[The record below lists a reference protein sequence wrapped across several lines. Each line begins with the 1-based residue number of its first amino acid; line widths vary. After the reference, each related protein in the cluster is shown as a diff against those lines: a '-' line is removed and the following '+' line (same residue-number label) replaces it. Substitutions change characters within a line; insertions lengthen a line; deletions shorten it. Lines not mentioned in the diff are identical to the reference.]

1 MDYSV
6 LKISFLLFPAGEI
19 PDKAGPDHHD
29 NHPVK
34 HFDNCHALNAH
45 RTGETGNEYARDNCS
60 DYRRINIFQHN
71 ENLTSWPASG
81 QDLEM
86 LSASDYNQ
94 SLMNR
99 IFKFAFSHLN
109 GVKVYALVGRS
120 GTGKSH
126 HSKLV
131 AQKHHIDLIIDDG
144 LLIKGDKIL
153 AGHSAKRDPN
163 FLVAVKTAVFDDE
176 RHRQEVEEAL
186 LKEKYKKILIIG
198 TSEKMVNKIAAKLN
212 LPPVSK
218 VFHIEEVAS
227 QEEIETAMRI
237 RYTEGKHVIP
247 VPSIEITRNYPQ
259 IVYDSMKV
267 FFGKKKPFQKKQSFE
282 KTIVRPEFSRP
293 DKESISET
301 TLIQM
306 VRHCIDEYDKV
317 IKVKRVRTTAVKNN
331 EYDISVTLQ
340 VPLRHY
346 IGQTM
351 SELQEYIADC
361 IEKYGGILVH
371 QVSIEIE
378 EWG

>member
-1 MDYSV
+1 
-6 LKISFLLFPAGEI
+6 
-19 PDKAGPDHHD
+19 
-29 NHPVK
+29 
-34 HFDNCHALNAH
+34 
-45 RTGETGNEYARDNCS
+45 
-60 DYRRINIFQHN
+60 
-71 ENLTSWPASG
+71 
-81 QDLEM
+81 
-86 LSASDYNQ
+86 
-94 SLMNR
+94 MNR
-99 IFKFAFSHLN
+99 IFKFAFSHPN

-163 FLVAVKTAVFDDE
+163 FLVAVKTAVFDDDA
-176 RHRQEVEEAL
+176 HREEVIEAL

-198 TSEKMVNKIAAKLN
+198 TSEKMVNKIAQRLN

-227 QEEIETAMRI
+227 EEEIETAMRI

-247 VPSIEITRNYPQ
+247 VPSIEVTRSAPQ

-267 FFGKKKPFQKKQSFE
+267 FLGRKSHMKKNQTYE

-293 DKESISET
+293 DKEEMSDAVLS
-301 TLIQM
+301 QM
-306 VRHCIDEYDKV
+306 VKHAIGEYDPV
-317 IKVKRVRTTAVKNN
+317 MKVKKVRSVRNTDSS
-331 EYDISVTLQ
+331 YSISVTLQ
-340 VPLRHY
+340 LPARHY
-346 IGQTM
+346 M
-351 SELQEYIADC
+351 STTISDLQEYISDC
-361 IEKYGGILVH
+361 IERYGGVM
-371 QVSIEIE
+371 VKKTNIEIE

>member
-1 MDYSV
+1 MIHQLRPSWK
-6 LKISFLLFPAGEI
+6 LCKIDERPA
-19 PDKAGPDHHD
+19 
-29 NHPVK
+29 
-34 HFDNCHALNAH
+34 
-45 RTGETGNEYARDNCS
+45 R
-60 DYRRINIFQHN
+60 NIYFH
-71 ENLTSWPASG
+71 
-81 QDLEM
+81 
-86 LSASDYNQ
+86 
-94 SLMNR
+94 LMNR

-163 FLVAVKTAVFDDE
+163 FLVAVKTAVFDDDA
-176 RHRQEVEEAL
+176 HREEVIEAL

-198 TSEKMVNKIAAKLN
+198 TSEKMVNKIAQRLN
-212 LPPVSK
+212 LPPVTK

-227 QEEIETAMRI
+227 EEEIETAMRI

-267 FFGKKKPFQKKQSFE
+267 FFGKRIPFKKKQSFE

-293 DKESISET
+293 DKDAVNEN
-301 TLIQM
+301 TLMQM
-306 VRHCIDEYDKV
+306 VKHCIDEYDKV
-317 IKVKRVRTTAVKNN
+317 IKVKRVRTTALKNN
-331 EYDISVTLQ
+331 EYDINVTLQ

-361 IEKYGGILVH
+361 IEKYGGIMVH

>member
-1 MDYSV
+1 
-6 LKISFLLFPAGEI
+6 
-19 PDKAGPDHHD
+19 
-29 NHPVK
+29 
-34 HFDNCHALNAH
+34 
-45 RTGETGNEYARDNCS
+45 
-60 DYRRINIFQHN
+60 
-71 ENLTSWPASG
+71 
-81 QDLEM
+81 
-86 LSASDYNQ
+86 
-94 SLMNR
+94 MNR
-99 IFKFAFSHLN
+99 LFKFAFSHIN

-120 GTGKSH
+120 GTGKSY

-144 LLIKGDKIL
+144 LLIKDDKIL

-176 RHRQEVEEAL
+176 AHRQEVEEAL

-198 TSEKMVNKIAAKLN
+198 TSEKMVDKIVKKLN
-212 LPPVSK
+212 LPPVCK
-218 VFHIEEVAS
+218 TFHIEEVAS

-267 FFGKKKPFQKKQSFE
+267 FFGKKKPFQKKQGFE

-293 DKESISET
+293 DKDTVNET

-317 IKVKRVRTTAVKNN
+317 IKVKKVRATVGSDNS
-331 EYDISVTLQ
+331 YDVTVTLQ
-340 VPLRHY
+340 VPLKHY
-346 IGQTM
+346 IGQTLG
-351 SELQEYIADC
+351 ELQDYIADC
-361 IEKYGGILVH
+361 IEKYGGIMVH

>member
-1 MDYSV
+1 
-6 LKISFLLFPAGEI
+6 
-19 PDKAGPDHHD
+19 
-29 NHPVK
+29 
-34 HFDNCHALNAH
+34 
-45 RTGETGNEYARDNCS
+45 
-60 DYRRINIFQHN
+60 
-71 ENLTSWPASG
+71 
-81 QDLEM
+81 
-86 LSASDYNQ
+86 
-94 SLMNR
+94 MNR
-99 IFKFAFSHLN
+99 LFKFAFSHIN

-120 GTGKSH
+120 GTGKSY

-176 RHRQEVEEAL
+176 AHRQEVEEAL

-198 TSEKMVNKIAAKLN
+198 TSEKMVDKIVKKLN
-212 LPPVSK
+212 LPPVCRT
-218 VFHIEEVAS
+218 FHIEEVAS

-267 FFGKKKPFQKKQSFE
+267 FFGKKKPFQKKQGFE

-293 DKESISET
+293 DKDTVNET

-317 IKVKRVRTTAVKNN
+317 IKVKKVRATVGSDNS
-331 EYDISVTLQ
+331 YDVTVTLQ
-340 VPLRHY
+340 VPLKHY
-346 IGQTM
+346 IGQTLG
-351 SELQEYIADC
+351 ELQDYIADC
-361 IEKYGGILVH
+361 IEKYGGIMVH

>member
-1 MDYSV
+1 
-6 LKISFLLFPAGEI
+6 
-19 PDKAGPDHHD
+19 
-29 NHPVK
+29 
-34 HFDNCHALNAH
+34 
-45 RTGETGNEYARDNCS
+45 
-60 DYRRINIFQHN
+60 
-71 ENLTSWPASG
+71 
-81 QDLEM
+81 
-86 LSASDYNQ
+86 
-94 SLMNR
+94 MNR
-99 IFKFAFSHLN
+99 LFKFAFSHIN

-120 GTGKSH
+120 GTGKSY

-176 RHRQEVEEAL
+176 ARRQEVEEAL

-198 TSEKMVNKIAAKLN
+198 TSEKMVDKIVKKLN
-212 LPPVSK
+212 LPPVCK
-218 VFHIEEVAS
+218 TFHIEEVAS

-267 FFGKKKPFQKKQSFE
+267 FFGKKKPFQKKQGFE

-293 DKESISET
+293 DKDTVNET

-317 IKVKRVRTTAVKNN
+317 IKVKKVRATVGSDNS
-331 EYDISVTLQ
+331 YDVTVTLQ
-340 VPLRHY
+340 VPLKHY
-346 IGQTM
+346 IGQTLG
-351 SELQEYIADC
+351 ELQDYIADC
-361 IEKYGGILVH
+361 IEKYGGIMVH

>member
-1 MDYSV
+1 
-6 LKISFLLFPAGEI
+6 
-19 PDKAGPDHHD
+19 
-29 NHPVK
+29 
-34 HFDNCHALNAH
+34 
-45 RTGETGNEYARDNCS
+45 
-60 DYRRINIFQHN
+60 
-71 ENLTSWPASG
+71 
-81 QDLEM
+81 
-86 LSASDYNQ
+86 
-94 SLMNR
+94 MNR
-99 IFKFAFSHLN
+99 LFKFAFSHIN

-120 GTGKSH
+120 GTGKSY

-176 RHRQEVEEAL
+176 AHRQEVEEAL

-198 TSEKMVNKIAAKLN
+198 TSEKMVDKIVKKLN
-212 LPPVSK
+212 LPPVCK
-218 VFHIEEVAS
+218 TFHIEEVAS

-247 VPSIEITRNYPQ
+247 VPSIEITRYYPQ

-267 FFGKKKPFQKKQSFE
+267 FFGKKKPFQKKQGFE

-293 DKESISET
+293 DKDTVNET

-317 IKVKRVRTTAVKNN
+317 IKVKKVRATVGSDNS
-331 EYDISVTLQ
+331 YDVTVTLQ
-340 VPLRHY
+340 VPLKHY
-346 IGQTM
+346 IGQTLG
-351 SELQEYIADC
+351 ELQDYIADC
-361 IEKYGGILVH
+361 IEKYGGIMVH

>member
-1 MDYSV
+1 
-6 LKISFLLFPAGEI
+6 
-19 PDKAGPDHHD
+19 
-29 NHPVK
+29 
-34 HFDNCHALNAH
+34 
-45 RTGETGNEYARDNCS
+45 
-60 DYRRINIFQHN
+60 
-71 ENLTSWPASG
+71 
-81 QDLEM
+81 
-86 LSASDYNQ
+86 
-94 SLMNR
+94 MNR
-99 IFKFAFSHLN
+99 LFKFAFSHIN

-120 GTGKSH
+120 GTGKSY

-131 AQKHHIDLIIDDG
+131 AQKRHIDLIIDDG

-176 RHRQEVEEAL
+176 AHRQEVEEAL

-198 TSEKMVNKIAAKLN
+198 TSEKMVDKIVKKLN
-212 LPPVSK
+212 LPPVCK
-218 VFHIEEVAS
+218 TFHIEEVAS

-267 FFGKKKPFQKKQSFE
+267 FFGKKKPFQKKQGFE

-293 DKESISET
+293 DKDTVNET

-317 IKVKRVRTTAVKNN
+317 IKVKKVRATVGSDNS
-331 EYDISVTLQ
+331 YDVTVTLQ
-340 VPLRHY
+340 VPLKHY
-346 IGQTM
+346 IGQTLG
-351 SELQEYIADC
+351 ELQDYIADC
-361 IEKYGGILVH
+361 IEKYGGIMVH

>member
-1 MDYSV
+1 
-6 LKISFLLFPAGEI
+6 
-19 PDKAGPDHHD
+19 
-29 NHPVK
+29 
-34 HFDNCHALNAH
+34 
-45 RTGETGNEYARDNCS
+45 
-60 DYRRINIFQHN
+60 
-71 ENLTSWPASG
+71 
-81 QDLEM
+81 
-86 LSASDYNQ
+86 
-94 SLMNR
+94 MNR
-99 IFKFAFSHLN
+99 FFKFAFSHLN
-109 GVKVYALVGRS
+109 GIKVYALVGRS

-131 AQKHHIDLIIDDG
+131 AQKYHIDLIIDDG
-144 LLIKGDKIL
+144 LLIKGDRIL

-176 RHRQEVEEAL
+176 AHRREVEEAL
-186 LKEKYKKILIIG
+186 LREKYKKILIIG
-198 TSEKMVNKIAAKLN
+198 TSEKMVNKIVQKLN
-212 LPPVSK
+212 LPPVTR

-293 DKESISET
+293 DKDSVNET

-317 IKVKRVRTTAVKNN
+317 IKVKRVRTTALKNN
-331 EYDISVTLQ
+331 EYDINVTLQ
-340 VPLRHY
+340 VPLKHY
-346 IGQTM
+346 IGHTM
-351 SELQEYIADC
+351 SDLQEYIADC